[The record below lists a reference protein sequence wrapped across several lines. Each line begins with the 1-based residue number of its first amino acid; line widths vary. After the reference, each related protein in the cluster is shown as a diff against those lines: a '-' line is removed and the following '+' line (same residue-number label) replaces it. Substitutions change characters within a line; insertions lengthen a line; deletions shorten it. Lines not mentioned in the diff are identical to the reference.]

1 MILES
6 LRKKQGFVSG
16 EEISRLQDIS
26 RQALWKQVQELR
38 ERGYEIEAVPH
49 LGYRLVA
56 SPDRLYPEE
65 IACGL
70 GTKFLGHKAFY
81 FEKTPST
88 MDEAMRLGP
97 GAPEGCLVVA
107 ESQSKGR
114 GRLGRSWNS
123 PKYKGVYASFI
134 LKPSLLPAA
143 APALALLAAVGICE
157 GIEEAAGIHPEIK
170 WPNDIILDGC
180 KLGGILT
187 ELKAELDT
195 VLFVVIGFGL
205 NVNNDRDEL
214 VDGAISVR
222 QKTGAPVNRV
232 ELLQAVLRGIERDYL
247 LFRSRGMEPVL
258 EKWKAHSV
266 TLGRRVRVNCLKEHV
281 EGEAVDIDSDGGL
294 LVRRDSG
301 IVQKFVAGDI
311 LHLR

>member
-1 MILES
+1 
-6 LRKKQGFVSG
+6 
-16 EEISRLQDIS
+16 
-26 RQALWKQVQELR
+26 
-38 ERGYEIEAVPH
+38 
-49 LGYRLVA
+49 
-56 SPDRLYPEE
+56 
-65 IACGL
+65 
-70 GTKFLGHKAFY
+70 
-81 FEKTPST
+81 
-88 MDEAMRLGP
+88 MRLGP
-97 GAPEGCLVVA
+97 GSPEGSLVVA

-123 PKYKGVYASFI
+123 PKFKGIYASVI
-134 LKPSLLPAA
+134 LKPQILPAA
-143 APALALLAAVGICE
+143 APALALLAAVGICG

-170 WPNDIILDGC
+170 WPNDILLDGC

-187 ELKAELDT
+187 ELKAELDK

-205 NVNNDRDEL
+205 NVNNERGEL
-214 VDGAISVR
+214 VEGAISIR
-222 QKTGAPVNRV
+222 QKTGAMVNRV
-232 ELLQAVLRGIERDYL
+232 ELLQAILRGIERDYQV
-247 LFRSRGMEPVL
+247 FRSKGTGPML

-266 TLGRRVRVNCLKEHV
+266 TLGRRVRVDCLNQHV